1 VNDYSDGSFNLNVE
15 IQNKAIINKKMK
27 LYVNVQLF
35 DYTQKL
41 IFSKKEHI
49 RIKKEDN
56 IITLPFSTVIK
67 EIKQWSA
74 EKPNLYK
81 LVISLESRKKE
92 LLDIVSAYTGFRTAE
107 IIDGHFLI
115 NGKMVIYKANIES
128 HGMGYGDK
136 SLAKDSTWLNAHL
149 NHTQRMF

>member
-1 VNDYSDGSFNLNVE
+1 
-15 IQNKAIINKKMK
+15 M
-27 LYVNVQLF
+27 
-35 DYTQKL
+35 
-41 IFSKKEHI
+41 
-49 RIKKEDN
+49 
-56 IITLPFSTVIK
+56 IK

-128 HGMGYGDK
+128 HGMGYGDR